1 MTAVSVFVDDAIRG
15 ELPLACVKTGEP
27 TDMLIRMQRPV
38 GSDHFGAA
46 ALLFLLG
53 PVGALTFF
61 LLMVLAPGREYLTVR
76 LPETEA
82 AYRRERELKR
92 SRFAAFAAGVT
103 APVVG
108 LGLGNRG
115 PFLLAWVLLGI
126 GFVVAGLVLDRRVA
140 RQAVGV
146 SLDASR
152 RWVTL
157 TNVHPG
163 FAAAVEQQE
172 LAASS

>member
-1 MTAVSVFVDDAIRG
+1 MPTSRRSATTARPGPPLPSPACRSTRWSRSRPGPTRPSRSRLPSMTAVSVFVDDAIRG
-15 ELPLACVKTGEP
+15 DLPMVCVKTGEP

-38 GSDHFGAA
+38 GSDHLGAA

-53 PVGALTFF
+53 PIGAVTFF

-92 SRFAAFAAGVT
+92 SRLAAFAAGVM

-108 LGLGNRG
+108 
-115 PFLLAWVLLGI
+115 
-126 GFVVAGLVLDRRVA
+126 
-140 RQAVGV
+140 
-146 SLDASR
+146 
-152 RWVTL
+152 
-157 TNVHPG
+157 
-163 FAAAVEQQE
+163 
-172 LAASS
+172 